1 MTTKKLYKFR
11 TQTVLNETF
20 EVEAESYDQA
30 IDLIDKGK
38 DNHEDD
44 YPIGVERISWWY
56 EDKQYPEDDD
66 HPGLVAISI
75 TEKQADKTPYYDI
88 YKPES
93 IVLGHW
99 REPTDEEI
107 VDDEKQAVADGRLNE
122 KFARYN

>member
-11 TQTVLNETF
+11 TKTVLNETF

-30 IDLIDKGK
+30 VDFIFDGA

-44 YPIGVERISWWY
+44 YPTQVERTGWWY
-56 EDKQYPEDDD
+56 EEKQYSDDD
-66 HPGLVAISI
+66 DCPGLVAISI
-75 TEKQADKTPYYDI
+75 TEEQADKTPYYNI
-88 YKPES
+88 YKTEGLA
-93 IVLGHW
+93 LGHW

-122 KFARYN
+122 KIARYN